1 MTLSYENTKG
11 AFYCI
16 INVSSLPNIKL
27 VKVKGAS
34 MSDQKIII
42 IRKGIN
48 GFSFAICNSEGNWIG
63 NANSIHEIRKEYDYE
78 IKHGIIKIKKET
90 TILPT
95 DAQMCELPT
104 T

>member
-16 INVSSLPNIKL
+16 INVSSLTNSKL

-63 NANSIHEIRKEYDYE
+63 NANSIEEIRKEYDYE
-78 IKHGIIKIKKET
+78 VKHGIIKIKKET

-95 DAQMCELPT
+95 DASNR
-104 T
+104 

>member
-1 MTLSYENTKG
+1 
-11 AFYCI
+11 
-16 INVSSLPNIKL
+16 
-27 VKVKGAS
+27 

-63 NANSIHEIRKEYDYE
+63 NANSIEEIRKEYQYE
-78 IKHGIIKIKKET
+78 LKHGIIKIKKET

-95 DAQMCELPT
+95 DAQMFKSVKYSGLQKQYCLVN
-104 T
+104 

>member
-1 MTLSYENTKG
+1 
-11 AFYCI
+11 
-16 INVSSLPNIKL
+16 
-27 VKVKGAS
+27 

-63 NANSIHEIRKEYDYE
+63 NANSIKEIRKEYDYE
-78 IKHGIIKIKKET
+78 LKHGVIKIKKEK

-95 DAQMCELPT
+95 DAQMFKPC
-104 T
+104 